1 MPSSGKYGINEIS
14 GIKSLAVM
22 KGKLY
27 ATTGKRHTGKGTV
40 VSMNIDG
47 DTPPPGSTPGPPGAA
62 ASLRHF
68 GAVRETQTAKK
79 NHKKKGRKK
88 MSPPAGGGQR
98 STEYGVQ
105 VARGG
110 AHDFGA
116 SYYRPVK
123 LYNDLDRRRK
133 HKVTAQTRFAAP
145 ATPALGEATRGLR
158 GPGEGGGA
166 PGAA

>member
-1 MPSSGKYGINEIS
+1 M
-14 GIKSLAVM
+14 SLAQTRGFADRE
-22 KGKLY
+22 KN
-27 ATTGKRHTGKGTV
+27 TTKKK
-40 VSMNIDG
+40 
-47 DTPPPGSTPGPPGAA
+47 
-62 ASLRHF
+62 
-68 GAVRETQTAKK
+68 TAKK
-79 NHKKKGRKK
+79 NVT
-88 MSPPAGGGQR
+88 AGGGQR
-98 STEYGVQ
+98 STGYGVQ

-123 LYNDLDRRRK
+123 LYNDLDCRRK